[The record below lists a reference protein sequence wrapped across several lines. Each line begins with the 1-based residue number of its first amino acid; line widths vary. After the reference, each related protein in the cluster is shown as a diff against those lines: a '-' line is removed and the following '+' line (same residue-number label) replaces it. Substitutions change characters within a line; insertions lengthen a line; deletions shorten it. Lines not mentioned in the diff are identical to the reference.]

1 LNSYIQ
7 GAENEGD
14 QELVEFFDSVLENN
28 HRAAKRA
35 KEILVPR
42 LQGEQE

>member
-7 GAENEGD
+7 DAENEGD

-28 HRAAKRA
+28 CRAAQRA

>member
-7 GAENEGD
+7 DAENEGD
-14 QELVEFFDSVLENN
+14 QELVEFFDSVLKNN
-28 HRAAKRA
+28 RRAVQRA
-35 KEILVPR
+35 KEIPVPR